1 MTDHPSA
8 APNPL
13 NSARIHSARMDTVRL
28 VETPEGVQLELR
40 IAGPIARGLALGI
53 DVMARGMLMTVLAIP
68 LSFLGDSGMGLLM
81 ICFFAL
87 EWFYPVFFEMYFEG
101 ATPGKKALG
110 LRVVRDDG
118 TPVDWTAS
126 VLRNL
131 LRFADGL
138 PFGYQV
144 GLASIM
150 MSKDF
155 KRLGDIAAGTVVI
168 YSDRVLPPA
177 KLPQVKPRQVTV
189 GLKPREQRAI
199 LDFAER
205 TESWGEERSVELAGL
220 LGPMVGSNRQVER
233 LLGMARYLMG
243 ER

>member
-1 MTDHPSA
+1 
-8 APNPL
+8 
-13 NSARIHSARMDTVRL
+13 MDTVRS

-40 IAGPIARGLALGI
+40 VAGPVARGLALAI
-53 DVMARGMLMTVLAIP
+53 DILARGAVMTALSIP
-68 LSFLGDSGMGLLM
+68 LAFLGEAGMGMLM
-81 ICFFAL
+81 ICFFVL
-87 EWFYPVFFEMYFEG
+87 EWFYPVLFEIYFEG
-101 ATPGKKALG
+101 ATPGKKAMG

-126 VLRNL
+126 ILRNL

-144 GLASIM
+144 GLASIL

-155 KRLGDIAAGTVVI
+155 KRLGDMAAGTVVI
-168 YSDRVLPPA
+168 YADRVLPPA
-177 KLPQVKPRQVTV
+177 KLPSVPPRQVTV
-189 GLKPREQRAI
+189 GLNPREQRAI
-199 LDFAER
+199 LDYAER
-205 TESWGEERSVELAGL
+205 TEAWGPERAEELAAL
-220 LGPMVGSNRQVER
+220 LSPMVGTNRRVER

>member
-1 MTDHPSA
+1 
-8 APNPL
+8 
-13 NSARIHSARMDTVRL
+13 MDTVRS

-40 IAGPIARGLALGI
+40 IAGPVARGLALGI
-53 DVMARGMLMTVLAIP
+53 DVMARGALMGVIAIP
-68 LSFLGDSGMGLLM
+68 LSLAGEAGAGLLM
-81 ICFFAL
+81 IFFFVL
-87 EWFYPVFFEMYFEG
+87 EWFYPVLFEMYFEG

-155 KRLGDIAAGTVVI
+155 KRLGDMAAGTVVI

-177 KLPQVKPRQVTV
+177 KLPAATPRQVTV
-189 GLKPREQRAI
+189 GLSSREQRAI

-205 TESWGEERSVELAGL
+205 TESWGEERSTELAAL
-220 LGPMVGSNRQVER
+220 LTPMVGSTRQVER

>member
-1 MTDHPSA
+1 
-8 APNPL
+8 
-13 NSARIHSARMDTVRL
+13 MDTVRS

-53 DVMARGMLMTVLAIP
+53 DVMARGAVMGALAIP
-68 LSFLGDSGMGLLM
+68 LSFLGESGMGILM
-81 ICFFAL
+81 ICFFVL
-87 EWFYPVFFEMYFEG
+87 EWFYPVLFEIYFEG

-155 KRLGDIAAGTVVI
+155 KRLGDLAAGTVVI
-168 YSDRVLPPA
+168 YADRVLPPA
-177 KLPQVKPRQVTV
+177 QLPAAKPRQVTV
-189 GLKPREQRAI
+189 GLNPREQRAI

-205 TESWGEERSVELAGL
+205 AESWGPERSEELAGL
-220 LGPMVGSNRQVER
+220 LRPMVGSTQRVPR

>member
-1 MTDHPSA
+1 M
-8 APNPL
+8 
-13 NSARIHSARMDTVRL
+13 SARTRMDTVRL

-40 IAGPIARGLALGI
+40 IAGPVARGLALSIDLMIRGI
-53 DVMARGMLMTVLAIP
+53 LLVLLVIP
-68 LSFLGDSGMGLLM
+68 LSYLGESGQGVVM
-81 ICFFAL
+81 ICAFAL

-101 ATPGKKALG
+101 ATPGKKVMG

-131 LRFADGL
+131 LRFADAM

-150 MSKDF
+150 ISKDF
-155 KRLGDIAAGTVVI
+155 KRLGDMAAGTVVV
-168 YSDRVLPPA
+168 YSDRILPPA
-177 KLPQVKPRQVTV
+177 RLPQVKPRQITL
-189 GLKPREQRAI
+189 GLNPREQRAI

-205 TESWGEERSVELAGL
+205 SESWGEERSVELAAL
-220 LGPMVGSNRQVER
+220 LGPMLGSNRQVER